1 MRRRAVLSML
11 LAALLMALPSAALAD
26 GDPGSDVLLAQTS
39 FLPSGDQL
47 TPAQQIVVTRLL
59 AATTKAGAPV
69 RIAVIPEARFLGT
82 VTELWRQP
90 QAYANYLG
98 SELAD
103 TYSGRLLVI
112 MPNGLGFYWGAR
124 EHSGGPDAMATAAE
138 DVTVE
143 GVSGKP
149 LIATIRDAVL
159 QLERGAGVSPATLSA
174 DLKSAGAPGSASA
187 SSGPGSAA
195 ANTGSGPASSAQTSS
210 GAAGPGKHKLPTGWF
225 AVFLIVVGLLYVG
238 YRTGRLRTTIDRLRS
253 TGGYATDRDRSK
265 PAAGS
270 DRGGLFGLG
279 ISPFALIPSAFLL
292 IVVVIVIV
300 SSAGGGSGSHASAE
314 QVAADNPNL
323 NTGTALGGD
332 KTAPN
337 FTLYDQTGRKISLS
351 QYRGKVV
358 ILSFVDAEC
367 QTICPLTTQAMLDA
381 KHSLGAAA
389 KHVQLLGV
397 NANWKSNQI
406 NDVLTYT
413 ELHGMS
419 GQWNFLTG
427 NPNQLGKVWSAYG
440 VNEFRHEDEQN
451 SNDIN
456 HVAATYL
463 ISAQGKLERV
473 FLTQTNYAAIPQFGQ
488 VLAQDAAALIPG
500 HPKVRTDYSYAR
512 VAGVTPKQ
520 TTTLPRYGGG
530 SIKLGPGKAHLYL
543 FFDTWDQ
550 QSTALAANLIG
561 LNRYQASAQKQGL
574 PAITAIDE
582 GSVEPNSGALPSFIK
597 SLPTKLQYPVGIDP
611 NGRVADGYDVEG
623 EPWFVLTS
631 PSGKIVWYQEVY
643 TAGWPSIKVLGPEI
657 KAALNGT
664 KTVIPSTSSALSE
677 LAGSPAPLAKI
688 HAQADEI
695 LPGGSQALAARI
707 KALHGF
713 PVVVNVWG
721 SWCEPCQAEFK
732 LFQQE
737 SAKLGKNVAFLGAD
751 YNDQTANAEVFLKKH
766 QVWYPSYAAADSSL
780 NNLLPGGV
788 DGTPMT
794 IFYNSAGKQTQIETG
809 AFKSAGALAF
819 DIQHYALGAAGCTA
833 CG

>member
-1 MRRRAVLSML
+1 MAFV
-11 LAALLMALPSAALAD
+11 AALLLALPSVALAD
-26 GDPGSDVLLAQTS
+26 GDPGSDVLVYQTS
-39 FLPSGDQL
+39 FLPAADQL
-47 TPAQQIVVTRLL
+47 TPAQQIEVTQLL
-59 AATTKAGAPV
+59 GATAKAGAPV
-69 RIAVIPEARFLGT
+69 RIAVIPKANFLGT

-112 MPNGLGFYWGAR
+112 MPNGLGYYWGAK

-138 DVTVE
+138 GVTVK
-143 GVSGKP
+143 GITGKP
-149 LIATIRDAVL
+149 LIATISDAVT
-159 QLERGAGVSPATLSA
+159 QLERGAGVSPAKLSA
-174 DLKSAGAPGSASA
+174 DLRSVAA
-187 SSGPGSAA
+187 SS
-195 ANTGSGPASSAQTSS
+195 
-210 GAAGPGKHKLPTGWF
+210 AAGPGASSPSSGAPTAAQTSPGAPGHSKHQLPTGWF
-225 AVFLIVVGLLYVG
+225 AVLLIIVGLLYVG
-238 YRTGRLRTTIDRLRS
+238 YRTGKLRLIIDRLRHQ
-253 TGGYATDRDRSK
+253 GGYAIDPDSGK
-265 PAAGS
+265 PATSA

-292 IVVVIVIV
+292 VVVIVVIASSGGNSGTPV
-300 SSAGGGSGSHASAE
+300 SADQA
-314 QVAADNPNL
+314 AADNPNL
-323 NTGTALGGD
+323 NLGTPLSGN

-337 FTLYDQTGRKISLS
+337 FTLYDQTGQKISLS
-351 QYRGKVV
+351 RYRGKVV

-381 KHSLGAAA
+381 KHSLGTAA

-427 NPNQLGKVWSAYG
+427 SPNQLGRVWSAYG
-440 VNEFRHEDEQN
+440 VNEFKHEDEQN

-456 HVAATYL
+456 HVAATFL
-463 ISAQGKLERV
+463 ISPQGKLERV

-488 VLAQDAAALIPG
+488 VLARDAAALIPG

-520 TTTLPRYGGG
+520 TTTLPKYGGG
-530 SIKLGPGKAHLYL
+530 SLKLGPGRAHLYL

-561 LNRYQASAQKQGL
+561 LNRYQAAARKQGL
-574 PAITAIDE
+574 PALTAIDE
-582 GSVEPNSGALPSFIK
+582 GSVEPNSNALPSFIK
-597 SLPTKLQYPVGIDP
+597 RLPRKLRYPVGIDP

-623 EPWFVLTS
+623 EPWFVLTT

-643 TAGWPSIKVLGPEI
+643 TAGWPSIKVLGPELKSALRGI
-657 KAALNGT
+657 KTA
-664 KTVIPSTSSALSE
+664 VPSTSSARSE

-688 HAQADEI
+688 HDQAAKV
-695 LPGGSQALAARI
+695 LAGGSQALAARI

-713 PVVVNVWG
+713 PIVVNVWG
-721 SWCEPCQAEFK
+721 SWCGPCQSEIK

-737 SAKLGKNVAFLGAD
+737 SARFGKNVAFLGAD
-751 YNDQTANAEVFLKKH
+751 YNDQTPNAEAFLRQH
-766 QVWYPSYAAADSSL
+766 PVWYPSYAASGSQL

-788 DGTPMT
+788 EGTPMT
-794 IFYNSAGKQTQIETG
+794 IFYNSAGKRTEIEDG
-809 AFKSAGALAF
+809 AFQSAGALGF
-819 DIQHYALGAAGCTA
+819 DIQHYALGPGGCSA
-833 CG
+833 CR